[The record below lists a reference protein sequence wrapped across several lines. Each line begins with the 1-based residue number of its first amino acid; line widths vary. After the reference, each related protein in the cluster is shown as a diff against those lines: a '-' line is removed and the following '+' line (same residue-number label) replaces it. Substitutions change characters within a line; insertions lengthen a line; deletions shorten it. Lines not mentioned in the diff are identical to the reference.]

1 MNKIQTYIST
11 FIAVSGICFTSCTN
25 DNNIDWNG
33 VEVTNT
39 ELRTILQQ
47 KGYTFNAEG
56 KLVQDDKVKSRLIYR
71 APKLLI
77 YRDWKYCL
85 TLLKLIYRTMSMA
98 PFSTSPHC
106 PKTLLRLIYQV
117 IKYMILKVW

>member
-11 FIAVSGICFTSCTN
+11 FIAVSGIYFTSCTN

-56 KLVQDDKVKSRLIYR
+56 KLVQDDKVKS
-71 APKLLI
+71 
-77 YRDWKYCL
+77 
-85 TLLKLIYRTMSMA
+85 T
-98 PFSTSPHC
+98 TSLDLSGTKIANLSGLGVWPRFR
-106 PKTLLRLIYQV
+106 LLRIAQKHYCD
-117 IKYMILKVW
+117 

>member
-47 KGYTFNAEG
+47 KDIPLMQKANW
-56 KLVQDDKVKSRLIYR
+56 YR
-71 APKLLI
+71 
-77 YRDWKYCL
+77 
-85 TLLKLIYRTMSMA
+85 M
-98 PFSTSPHC
+98 
-106 PKTLLRLIYQV
+106 
-117 IKYMILKVW
+117 IK

>member
-56 KLVQDDKVKSRLIYR
+56 KLVQDDKVKS
-71 APKLLI
+71 
-77 YRDWKYCL
+77 
-85 TLLKLIYRTMSMA
+85 T
-98 PFSTSPHC
+98 TSLDLSGTKIANLSGLEVLPNNDKINLSKKKNGTDFDLSEM
-106 PKTLLRLIYQV
+106 P
-117 IKYMILKVW
+117 

>member
-1 MNKIQTYIST
+1 MNKIRMYIST

-39 ELRTILQQ
+39 ELRTVLQQ

-56 KLVQDDKVKSRLIYR
+56 KLVQDDKVKSTTSLDLSGTQI
-71 APKLLI
+71 ANLSGLEV
-77 YRDWKYCL
+77 
-85 TLLKLIYRTMSMA
+85 
-98 PFSTSPHC
+98 FSTSPHC